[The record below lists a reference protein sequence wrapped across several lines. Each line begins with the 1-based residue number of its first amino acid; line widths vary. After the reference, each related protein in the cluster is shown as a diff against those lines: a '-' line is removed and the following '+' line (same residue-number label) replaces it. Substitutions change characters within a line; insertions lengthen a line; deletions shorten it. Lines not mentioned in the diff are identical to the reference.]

1 LRKKYSIT
9 LEVRRKKKEKNSP
22 LPPVSKAG
30 NFPSKFPQKLAHE
43 MRSD

>member
-9 LEVRRKKKEKNSP
+9 LEVRRKKKEKK
-22 LPPVSKAG
+22 LPPS
-30 NFPSKFPQKLAHE
+30 PSKQGWKYSNFPQKLAHE